1 MLVLA
6 ASLRAIPRERLAA
19 ALAAREL
26 DHSSV
31 RDLFDLAEALTA
43 TDSIDHAVDRLERPS
58 LAVLA
63 AAAATSD
70 DAGWTDLDRLADEL
84 RRLGS
89 DDLADALVRD
99 PGAVLDRLE
108 ARLLLLSDGTRI
120 HVPTEIVARLD
131 SRLDD
136 DLPSLESLA
145 AHAPPV
151 AVPGERPDTGLLD
164 RRAAETAHST
174 VAATAE
180 LLSGLAV
187 QPARELA
194 KGGFALPDAKRL
206 AEAAGVELDEF
217 PRLVRRATEAGLI
230 VRDGP
235 VWLESDA
242 GAEWIMLGT
251 GSRWTRLAE
260 AWRARIPAPL
270 RDLVVRRSEALSSS
284 SIRDDVA
291 WYYPGGGAWLRD
303 GMDRLLEDAE
313 ALGLAVGGEPLETAA
328 LVLSGDL
335 DGAAERLARH
345 FPQQVDK
352 VYVQHDLTIVSPGPL
367 EPSLD
372 ARLRAF
378 AEVEGR
384 DLASSYRVTAAS
396 VNRALAA
403 GDSEEGIRAFLE
415 QISLTGIPQPLAYL
429 LSESATRFGAVRVGA
444 ADPSEAP
451 ARASVRS
458 DDPQLI
464 GTLLVDQSLS
474 SLGLRQDGAHRLLS
488 RFTPDVVF
496 WGLSDA
502 RYPVAAEDAEGRI
515 VRLRRHHVGHAP
527 TPAPRTDPLEAM
539 LDRLA
544 EADAEGGTEQAWLAR
559 QLEAAARAKE
569 TLTVTVRMP
578 GGDTADYLLAP
589 ASVANGRLRA
599 RDRKSDIERT
609 LPISAIAAVAPA
621 PAGS

>member
-6 ASLRAIPRERLAA
+6 ARLRAIPRERLAA

-26 DHSSV
+26 DHASV
-31 RDLFDLAEALTA
+31 HDLFDLAEALTA
-43 TDSIDHAVDRLERPS
+43 TDSVDHAVERLERPA
-58 LAVLA
+58 LVVLGA
-63 AAAATSD
+63 AAASSD
-70 DAGWTDLDRLADEL
+70 DAGWAERAEVSAEL
-84 RRLGS
+84 RRLGA
-89 DDLADALVRD
+89 DGLADDAETQFE
-99 PGAVLDRLE
+99 RLE
-108 ARLLLLSDGTRI
+108 SVLLLLPDGDRV
-120 HVPTEIVARLD
+120 HVPGEVAARLHA
-131 SRLDD
+131 RLGD
-136 DLPSLESLA
+136 DLPDLEALA

-151 AVPGERPDTGLLD
+151 ALPRDRADHGLLE
-164 RRAAETAHST
+164 RRAAETAYAT

-206 AEAAGVELDEF
+206 AEATGVELDDF
-217 PRLVRRATEAGLI
+217 PRLVRRAVETGLI

-242 GAEWIMLGT
+242 GASWIMLGT
-251 GSRWTRLAE
+251 APRWSRLAE
-260 AWRARIPAPL
+260 AWRERIPGPL
-270 RDLVVRRSEALSSS
+270 RDLVVQRSEALTAT

-291 WYYPGGGAWLRD
+291 WYYPGGGAWLTD
-303 GMDRLLEDAE
+303 GMARLLEDAE

-328 LVLSGDL
+328 LVLGGDL
-335 DGAAERLARH
+335 DAAAARLARH

-372 ARLRAF
+372 ARLRVF

-403 GDSEEGIRAFLE
+403 GESEDEIRVFLE
-415 QISLTGIPQPLAYL
+415 RISLTGIPQPLAYL
-429 LSESATRFGAVRVGA
+429 LGESAARFGAVRVGEA
-444 ADPSEAP
+444 AATEGP
-451 ARASVRS
+451 ARSYVRS
-458 DDPQLI
+458 DDAQLI
-464 GTLLVDQSLS
+464 STLLVDQSLS
-474 SLGLRQDGAHRLLS
+474 SLGLRPDGPTRLLS

-502 RYPVAAEDAEGRI
+502 RYPVAAEDADGRI

-527 TPAPRTDPLEAM
+527 APAPRTDPLEAM
-539 LDRLA
+539 LDRLD
-544 EADAEGGTEQAWLAR
+544 EADAEGGTELAWLSR

-578 GGDTADYLLAP
+578 GGETADYLLAP

-621 PAGS
+621 PAGAVGS